1 MQTDHVDLVSAVYLT
16 ALLLSGTEA
25 WSPVH
30 DDASDNYLA
39 APFTSRN
46 SRVRYSKKHVIM

>member
-30 DDASDNYLA
+30 DDASHNYLA

>member
-1 MQTDHVDLVSAVYLT
+1 MDLVSAVNLT

-30 DDASDNYLA
+30 DGASDNYLA

-46 SRVRYSKKHVIM
+46 SHVRYAKKHVIV